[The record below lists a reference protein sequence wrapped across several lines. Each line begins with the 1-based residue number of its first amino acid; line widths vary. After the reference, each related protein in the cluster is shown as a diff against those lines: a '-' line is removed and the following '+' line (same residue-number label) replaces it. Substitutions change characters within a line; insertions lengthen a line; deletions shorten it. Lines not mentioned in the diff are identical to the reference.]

1 MAQTETLTSPHRERN
16 GADRIRPAFRSALL
30 LAAAF
35 LFVPAVRAQS
45 GYTSSGG
52 TYSSKSAQSGPSI
65 SSGLSSVSRPGSSVY
80 SRKGAAAAQKSA
92 ELVELYA
99 DDEKPSAPAR
109 TPSVSVPRSP
119 LAAARAAQPNQPKIV
134 DDELLSELSHPVP
147 RPGLS
152 NGGHSPGRD
161 PSAASPSA
169 VYSYFDDSDFPPA
182 DLPLSSASAAEE
194 SGSDRS
200 AETPSPSETPQVNV
214 SASEVSQVAPPA
226 PASSPR
232 EETPEPPLDA
242 PLPTAGTGTGEFAD
256 LETFDAPAEQLSE
269 PSGGFQSFAEGITSD
284 WLNRPAET
292 PALPETPRTESLAG
306 GEPPAAPLPGEETAE
321 TPSET
326 PLPTAAGN
334 GEFADLETLETFDA
348 PAELPAPAESAAAAG
363 PADAALPAAEPAP
376 RFDSGFTVSD
386 GTGTPAE
393 TASAPGSPP
402 LPAETG
408 SEADVPPGETE
419 FPEFARNAYE
429 ALEPSD
435 AELADVIDRE
445 KGKPQRE
452 RKSIAE
458 KEAAEQE
465 LKAEYDAWLA
475 KQRASQE
482 AKAKLPRYLQPL
494 DDDHAVFESEDS
506 PYARGRQDGPAEEH
520 KFVREI
526 SAADLNLMSDV
537 SSNRELMDWEK
548 EQDAPVD
555 WSKYS
560 ASTLYNKWRD
570 YIGMGPNEKEAL
582 AIMKKATLELMEW
595 EKTKDPKKLRQAGE
609 LYEKAGKKWPESILE
624 EDALFYAGECFFFD
638 KNYTKAKT
646 FYKGLLAKYSNSVLR
661 RDAME
666 RLYWIGVYWVKCA
679 EEDPEVIGRF
689 EGKERPRFSDFAGA
703 KDAFETIF
711 TNDVSD
717 RGRAPDAVFA
727 LANAYMRRGVQQGDA
742 SFEEAAKYYQ
752 RLYEFYPACK
762 YADKA
767 YQLAMLA
774 LYQSYRGPFYDSTPL
789 RRAEEIAKAAQR
801 ARKGDQKVIEEQ
813 LRLIREKQAEYLLVR
828 GEYYEK
834 KKIYASARSYYQ
846 RLIDEY
852 PDSEYAA
859 KGAERYTAIRE
870 NPAEKDQF
878 ALIRPIAPFL
888 PDSKNQYFEDQ
899 PAGQLSAAGNGGE
912 HSEENDI
919 ARSDFTQLE
928 KTAETERPEGEM
940 R

>member
-1 MAQTETLTSPHRERN
+1 MVQTETLTSPHRERN
-16 GADRIRPAFRSALL
+16 GADRFRPAFRSALL

-119 LAAARAAQPNQPKIV
+119 LAAARAPQPNQPKIV

-152 NGGHSPGRD
+152 NSEHSPGRD

-256 LETFDAPAEQLSE
+256 
-269 PSGGFQSFAEGITSD
+269 
-284 WLNRPAET
+284 
-292 PALPETPRTESLAG
+292 
-306 GEPPAAPLPGEETAE
+306 
-321 TPSET
+321 
-326 PLPTAAGN
+326 
-334 GEFADLETLETFDA
+334 LETFDA

-465 LKAEYDAWLA
+465 LKAEYDVWLA

-526 SAADLNLMSDV
+526 SPGTDGLGEGTG
-537 SSNRELMDWEK
+537 R
-548 EQDAPVD
+548 
-555 WSKYS
+555 
-560 ASTLYNKWRD
+560 
-570 YIGMGPNEKEAL
+570 
-582 AIMKKATLELMEW
+582 
-595 EKTKDPKKLRQAGE
+595 AGRLVE
-609 LYEKAGKKWPESILE
+609 VFRL
-624 EDALFYAGECFFFD
+624 DALQQVAR
-638 KNYTKAKT
+638 
-646 FYKGLLAKYSNSVLR
+646 LH
-661 RDAME
+661 RD
-666 RLYWIGVYWVKCA
+666 G
-679 EEDPEVIGRF
+679 
-689 EGKERPRFSDFAGA
+689 
-703 KDAFETIF
+703 
-711 TNDVSD
+711 
-717 RGRAPDAVFA
+717 
-727 LANAYMRRGVQQGDA
+727 
-742 SFEEAAKYYQ
+742 
-752 RLYEFYPACK
+752 
-762 YADKA
+762 
-767 YQLAMLA
+767 
-774 LYQSYRGPFYDSTPL
+774 
-789 RRAEEIAKAAQR
+789 
-801 ARKGDQKVIEEQ
+801 
-813 LRLIREKQAEYLLVR
+813 
-828 GEYYEK
+828 
-834 KKIYASARSYYQ
+834 
-846 RLIDEY
+846 
-852 PDSEYAA
+852 
-859 KGAERYTAIRE
+859 
-870 NPAEKDQF
+870 
-878 ALIRPIAPFL
+878 
-888 PDSKNQYFEDQ
+888 
-899 PAGQLSAAGNGGE
+899 
-912 HSEENDI
+912 
-919 ARSDFTQLE
+919 
-928 KTAETERPEGEM
+928 TE
-940 R
+940 